1 MKPPTHPTPSER
13 PSSALLNLTAL
24 FTWLAVGA
32 LGLHTLS
39 PQAPW
44 PWPLAAWL
52 AFGLLLVWNFLSN
65 YPHPHGYLALQT
77 LLTAFLMA
85 YGPAWNA
92 FPLLFF
98 LLSAQGVLL
107 LPGRQ
112 VALWIALFVAVTF
125 GFAATQDSLTAALL
139 GTPAFAAGYLFFAA
153 FGYALRRAQQSQ
165 AETQRLLRELQ
176 AAHERL
182 RAQAAQA
189 AALAVAEERNRMAQ
203 EMHDTLG
210 HHLTVAAVQLEAA
223 QALVKQDPDRAAAL
237 ITTVRAQIRQSLG
250 ELRRTVAALRQ
261 PVDDLPAALQT
272 LAARFT
278 AATGLP
284 VAVDCQKAPTE
295 LPAAHRL
302 LLYRAAQEGL
312 TNVQRHAHARQAW
325 LRLTRQHDGVLL
337 ALEDDGVGPPPNPST
352 QGGIGLR
359 GMAEQAQRLGGYARL
374 LPRPQGG
381 ARLEV
386 YLPLPAENAS

>member
-112 VALWIALFVAVTF
+112 VALWIALFVGEPLCLPSELVV
-125 GFAATQDSLTAALL
+125 Q
-139 GTPAFAAGYLFFAA
+139 AFL
-153 FGYALRRAQQSQ
+153 
-165 AETQRLLRELQ
+165 
-176 AAHERL
+176 
-182 RAQAAQA
+182 
-189 AALAVAEERNRMAQ
+189 
-203 EMHDTLG
+203 
-210 HHLTVAAVQLEAA
+210 AVQLK
-223 QALVKQDPDRAAAL
+223 QA
-237 ITTVRAQIRQSLG
+237 
-250 ELRRTVAALRQ
+250 
-261 PVDDLPAALQT
+261 PA
-272 LAARFT
+272 
-278 AATGLP
+278 
-284 VAVDCQKAPTE
+284 
-295 LPAAHRL
+295 
-302 LLYRAAQEGL
+302 
-312 TNVQRHAHARQAW
+312 
-325 LRLTRQHDGVLL
+325 
-337 ALEDDGVGPPPNPST
+337 
-352 QGGIGLR
+352 
-359 GMAEQAQRLGGYARL
+359 
-374 LPRPQGG
+374 
-381 ARLEV
+381 
-386 YLPLPAENAS
+386 